1 MKSLLCIFF
10 SIIFLPLAK
19 AAEWKI
25 DAAVKQNISFDDNV
39 RMREKAKGSFIYQL
53 APSVNFS
60 YKTDVSGIDARV
72 DYGIQR
78 YLSIKELDRDS
89 QRYNL
94 KGYYLTQRSYWGLNL
109 FLGMEPTRNSAEQDS
124 GDFGSDAEKLTRSIA
139 PVFSYSLTEIDT
151 LTLSASYLETSFSTD
166 DFSDYENSNINLTW
180 EHQWTTRYSNSLSI
194 FYSSFDSISLNDDLT
209 QETSSK
215 SYGVNLSSTYW
226 WSENLQVLST
236 WGIRMTASKNTFA
249 NNLLKE
255 ESFGF
260 LSDTVIKYKGENYLL
275 TFNLNRSLAP
285 SSRGQLN
292 EQNKIG
298 LSLNYDINERLF
310 TRIQGNYQTSE
321 SASSNADET
330 RIRTNLSLQSSLNW
344 KMARDWT
351 ISANYRY
358 QQQDRDVENSKAASN
373 LFMLSINYNWQG
385 LSVAR

>member
-1 MKSLLCIFF
+1 M
-10 SIIFLPLAK
+10 FLPLAK
-19 AAEWKI
+19 AAEWKM
-25 DAAVKQNISFDDNV
+25 DASVKQKVSFDDNV
-39 RMREKAKGSFIYQL
+39 RMRKNGKGSFIYQL
-53 APSVNFS
+53 TPSVNFS
-60 YKTDVSGIDARV
+60 YKTDFSGIDARV

-94 KGYYLTQRSYWGLNL
+94 NGYYLTERSYWGLNL
-109 FLGMEPTRNSAEQDS
+109 FLSMEPARNSAEQDS

-139 PVFSYSLTEIDT
+139 PLFSYNLTEIDT
-151 LTLSASYLETSFSTD
+151 LTLSPSYSEASFSTN
-166 DFSDYENSNINLTW
+166 DFSDYENSNINLAW
-180 EHQWTTRYSNSLSI
+180 EHQWSTRYSNSLSI

-209 QETSSK
+209 QKTSSK
-215 SYGVNLSSTYW
+215 SYGINLSSTYW
-226 WSENLQVLST
+226 WSENFQILST
-236 WGIRMTASKNTFA
+236 WGIRMIASENTFA
-249 NNLLKE
+249 NDMLKE

-292 EQNKIG
+292 EQNRIG
-298 LSLNYDINERLF
+298 LNLNYDISERLS

-330 RIRTNLSLQSSLNW
+330 RTRKNLSLQSSLNW

-351 ISANYRY
+351 ISASYRY

-373 LFMLSINYNWQG
+373 SLMLSINYNWQG